1 MKPAPE
7 TGRTAAPLPLLAGT
21 TQADRPA
28 PASSGPEKTAPP
40 VSGTDRETAF
50 FPTASGTEQEGPGFS
65 SLLAALPEY
74 LSAAP
79 AAALP
84 PVAQNM
90 TTSNISA
97 PVNIRVEAAGADPEE
112 IGKSIY
118 NTAEQYLLR
127 TLQGVNA

>member
-1 MKPAPE
+1 MFTIARPP
-7 TGRTAAPLPLLAGT
+7 RIQPT
-21 TQADRPA
+21 T
-28 PASSGPEKTAPP
+28 
-40 VSGTDRETAF
+40 
-50 FPTASGTEQEGPGFS
+50 
-65 SLLAALPEY
+65 
-74 LSAAP
+74 P
-79 AAALP
+79 AAAIP
-84 PVAQNM
+84 PVTQNM